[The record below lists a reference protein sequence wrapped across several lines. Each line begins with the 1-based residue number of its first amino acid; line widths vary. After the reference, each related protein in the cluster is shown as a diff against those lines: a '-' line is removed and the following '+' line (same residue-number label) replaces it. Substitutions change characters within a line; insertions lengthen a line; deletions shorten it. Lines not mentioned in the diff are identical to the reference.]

1 MYVKEVMTY
10 FDNLFIIYLED
21 SWSPDTGTP
30 EYTARL
36 LTTCS

>member
-1 MYVKEVMTY
+1 MTY
-10 FDNLFIIYLED
+10 FDDVFIIYFED

-30 EYTARL
+30 EHKAKL